1 MGPLGIKHK
10 NTRDS
15 KWKNILKSRHFR
27 SFFFITFLFT
37 TIIFIIGGVVIT
49 LQNRMKLH
57 ENLEMKANYVALSV
71 QDNLSNMKNSAVFM
85 GNLASIERVL
95 EAKSPTLDQLV
106 RMTNDVTPYSTLYH
120 YESICLFFNRSQ
132 RIFDSSGGMYDYDD
146 FYDKELIETLENM
159 KGEEMWLINVPY
171 KRYYS
176 PDPAVAVITYAR
188 RLPLYKSQGRG
199 YVTVSYSLGR
209 LQKAAAEAAG
219 YTPYTA
225 TVCFQDHLL
234 WSSSDTV
241 MKNWDNGLT
250 AAGNEGLLLPGT
262 TAFSSFSTIGARCS
276 FHASKLELLTAVSA
290 TLLQWF
296 LIYLAAAAAD
306 FAASM
311 VYGMIM
317 LRPVDAIMKKI
328 GINPY
333 TEIPGVREDE
343 FSLISTALDN
353 LNAQLSDIGT
363 VMHENQQLVRERLL
377 SGILYNYVDITSLP
391 PEYEEH
397 GLLFP
402 FPYYAVILISLPSL
416 DQMEDYTR
424 REQLKLVIRTNTTN
438 AFSALGTAYSLYI
451 DNKSICII
459 LNTGLSDTLSKELSR
474 LCTALKKRMKQTLSV
489 YPLFSIGI
497 CSETEPAPWQVW
509 QLARHNFIFTAAD
522 ADDFVLFSYQNEF
535 TSSIDQDIVSHITQA
550 IIDKNGTGL
559 KEHTDAFRN
568 RYLENGD
575 EEEVK
580 RLALITVCTIYA
592 SLLEMNGDI
601 PDIQMNASVRKLEN
615 ASTID
620 EINKHFCSCL
630 FGMLDAKNKISTES
644 YGYIQKAVQ
653 YIEQNY
659 SQPITIPQI
668 AGFVGVSSIY
678 LTKLFKLSTGKTLS
692 EYLNYHRTQKSLDL
706 LTHTEE
712 TINWISEAVGYSD
725 VRSYIRFFKKFYY
738 MTPSEYRKEH

>member
-1 MGPLGIKHK
+1 MEIKHK

-241 MKNWDNGLT
+241 MKTWDNGLT
-250 AAGNEGLLLPGT
+250 VSENEGLLLPGT

>member
-1 MGPLGIKHK
+1 MGIKHK

-95 EAKSPTLDQLV
+95 EAISPTLDQLV

-241 MKNWDNGLT
+241 MNNWDNGLT
-250 AAGNEGLLLPGT
+250 ASENEGLLLPGT

-615 ASTID
+615 ASTVD

>member
-1 MGPLGIKHK
+1 MGIKHK

-171 KRYYS
+171 KRYYR

-241 MKNWDNGLT
+241 MNNWDNGLT
-250 AAGNEGLLLPGT
+250 ASENEGLLLPGT

-615 ASTID
+615 ASTVD

>member
-241 MKNWDNGLT
+241 MKTWDNGLT
-250 AAGNEGLLLPGT
+250 VSENEGLLLPGT

-343 FSLISTALDN
+343 FSLVSTALDN

>member
-1 MGPLGIKHK
+1 MGIKHK

-234 WSSSDTV
+234 WSSSDAV
-241 MKNWDNGLT
+241 MKNWANGLT
-250 AAGNEGLLLPGT
+250 ASENEGLLLPGT

-615 ASTID
+615 ASTVD

-653 YIEQNY
+653 YIELNY

-712 TINWISEAVGYSD
+712 TISWISEAVGYSD

>member
-1 MGPLGIKHK
+1 MGIKHK

-234 WSSSDTV
+234 WSSSDAV
-241 MKNWDNGLT
+241 MKNWANGLT
-250 AAGNEGLLLPGT
+250 ASENEGLLLPGT

-438 AFSALGTAYSLYI
+438 AFSALGTAYSFYI

-615 ASTID
+615 ASTVD

-653 YIEQNY
+653 YIELNY

-712 TINWISEAVGYSD
+712 TISWISEAVGYSD

>member
-1 MGPLGIKHK
+1 MGIKHK

-15 KWKNILKSRHFR
+15 KRKNILKSRHFR

-241 MKNWDNGLT
+241 MKTWDNGLT
-250 AAGNEGLLLPGT
+250 AAENEGLLLPGT

-706 LTHTEE
+706 LTNTEE

>member
-250 AAGNEGLLLPGT
+250 ASENEGLLLPGT

-615 ASTID
+615 ASTVD

-706 LTHTEE
+706 LTNTEE

>member
-241 MKNWDNGLT
+241 MKTWDNGLT
-250 AAGNEGLLLPGT
+250 ASENEGLLLPGT

-535 TSSIDQDIVSHITQA
+535 TSSIDQDIVSHIMQA

-615 ASTID
+615 ASTVD

>member
-1 MGPLGIKHK
+1 MGIKHK

-241 MKNWDNGLT
+241 MKTWDNGLT
-250 AAGNEGLLLPGT
+250 AAENEGLLLPGT

-615 ASTID
+615 ASTVD

-653 YIEQNY
+653 YIELNY

-712 TINWISEAVGYSD
+712 TISWISEAVGYSD

>member
-1 MGPLGIKHK
+1 
-10 NTRDS
+10 
-15 KWKNILKSRHFR
+15 
-27 SFFFITFLFT
+27 
-37 TIIFIIGGVVIT
+37 
-49 LQNRMKLH
+49 
-57 ENLEMKANYVALSV
+57 
-71 QDNLSNMKNSAVFM
+71 
-85 GNLASIERVL
+85 
-95 EAKSPTLDQLV
+95 
-106 RMTNDVTPYSTLYH
+106 
-120 YESICLFFNRSQ
+120 
-132 RIFDSSGGMYDYDD
+132 
-146 FYDKELIETLENM
+146 
-159 KGEEMWLINVPY
+159 
-171 KRYYS
+171 
-176 PDPAVAVITYAR
+176 
-188 RLPLYKSQGRG
+188 
-199 YVTVSYSLGR
+199 
-209 LQKAAAEAAG
+209 
-219 YTPYTA
+219 
-225 TVCFQDHLL
+225 
-234 WSSSDTV
+234 
-241 MKNWDNGLT
+241 
-250 AAGNEGLLLPGT
+250 
-262 TAFSSFSTIGARCS
+262 
-276 FHASKLELLTAVSA
+276 
-290 TLLQWF
+290 
-296 LIYLAAAAAD
+296 
-306 FAASM
+306 M

-580 RLALITVCTIYA
+580 RLALITFCTIYA

>member
-1 MGPLGIKHK
+1 MGIKHK

-250 AAGNEGLLLPGT
+250 ASENEGLLLPGT

-317 LRPVDAIMKKI
+317 LRPVDAIMK
-328 GINPY
+328 
-333 TEIPGVREDE
+333 
-343 FSLISTALDN
+343 
-353 LNAQLSDIGT
+353 
-363 VMHENQQLVRERLL
+363 
-377 SGILYNYVDITSLP
+377 
-391 PEYEEH
+391 
-397 GLLFP
+397 
-402 FPYYAVILISLPSL
+402 
-416 DQMEDYTR
+416 
-424 REQLKLVIRTNTTN
+424 
-438 AFSALGTAYSLYI
+438 
-451 DNKSICII
+451 
-459 LNTGLSDTLSKELSR
+459 
-474 LCTALKKRMKQTLSV
+474 
-489 YPLFSIGI
+489 
-497 CSETEPAPWQVW
+497 
-509 QLARHNFIFTAAD
+509 
-522 ADDFVLFSYQNEF
+522 
-535 TSSIDQDIVSHITQA
+535 
-550 IIDKNGTGL
+550 
-559 KEHTDAFRN
+559 
-568 RYLENGD
+568 
-575 EEEVK
+575 
-580 RLALITVCTIYA
+580 
-592 SLLEMNGDI
+592 
-601 PDIQMNASVRKLEN
+601 
-615 ASTID
+615 
-620 EINKHFCSCL
+620 
-630 FGMLDAKNKISTES
+630 
-644 YGYIQKAVQ
+644 
-653 YIEQNY
+653 
-659 SQPITIPQI
+659 
-668 AGFVGVSSIY
+668 
-678 LTKLFKLSTGKTLS
+678 
-692 EYLNYHRTQKSLDL
+692 
-706 LTHTEE
+706 
-712 TINWISEAVGYSD
+712 
-725 VRSYIRFFKKFYY
+725 
-738 MTPSEYRKEH
+738 

>member
-1 MGPLGIKHK
+1 LGIKHK

-241 MKNWDNGLT
+241 MKTWDNGLT

>member
-234 WSSSDTV
+234 WSSSDAV
-241 MKNWDNGLT
+241 MKNWANGLT
-250 AAGNEGLLLPGT
+250 ASENEGLLLPGT

-276 FHASKLELLTAVSA
+276 FHAPKLELLTAVSA

-615 ASTID
+615 ASTVD

-653 YIEQNY
+653 YIELNY

-712 TINWISEAVGYSD
+712 TISWISEAVGYSD

>member
-1 MGPLGIKHK
+1 MGIKHK

-234 WSSSDTV
+234 WSSSDAV
-241 MKNWDNGLT
+241 MKNWANGLT
-250 AAGNEGLLLPGT
+250 ASENEGLLLPGT

-706 LTHTEE
+706 LTNTEE

>member
-241 MKNWDNGLT
+241 MKTWDNGLT
-250 AAGNEGLLLPGT
+250 VSENEGLLLPGT

-712 TINWISEAVGYSD
+712 TISWISEAVGYSD

>member
-1 MGPLGIKHK
+1 MGIKHK

-241 MKNWDNGLT
+241 MKTWDNGLT

-497 CSETEPAPWQVW
+497 CSETEPAPGQVW

>member
-234 WSSSDTV
+234 WSSSDAV
-241 MKNWDNGLT
+241 MKNWANGLT
-250 AAGNEGLLLPGT
+250 ASENEGLLLPGT

-615 ASTID
+615 ASTVD

-653 YIEQNY
+653 YTELNY

-712 TINWISEAVGYSD
+712 TISWISEAVGYSD

>member
-1 MGPLGIKHK
+1 MGIKHK
-10 NTRDS
+10 NTRDC

-241 MKNWDNGLT
+241 MKTWDNGLT
-250 AAGNEGLLLPGT
+250 VSENEGLLLPGT

>member
-241 MKNWDNGLT
+241 MKTWDNGLT
-250 AAGNEGLLLPGT
+250 VSENEGLLLPGT

-615 ASTID
+615 ASTVD

>member
-1 MGPLGIKHK
+1 MGIKHK

-234 WSSSDTV
+234 WSSSDAV
-241 MKNWDNGLT
+241 MKNWANGLT
-250 AAGNEGLLLPGT
+250 ASENEGLLLPGT

-615 ASTID
+615 ASTVD

>member
-241 MKNWDNGLT
+241 MNNWDNGLT
-250 AAGNEGLLLPGT
+250 ASENEGLLLPGT

-615 ASTID
+615 ASTVD

>member
-241 MKNWDNGLT
+241 MKTWDNGLT

>member
-241 MKNWDNGLT
+241 MKTWDNALT
-250 AAGNEGLLLPGT
+250 VSENEGLLLPGT

>member
-1 MGPLGIKHK
+1 LGIKHK

-250 AAGNEGLLLPGT
+250 ASENEGLLLPGT

-706 LTHTEE
+706 LTNTEE

>member
-1 MGPLGIKHK
+1 MGIKHK

-176 PDPAVAVITYAR
+176 PEPAVAVITYAR

-241 MKNWDNGLT
+241 MKTWDNGLT
-250 AAGNEGLLLPGT
+250 VSENEGLLLPGT

-550 IIDKNGTGL
+550 IIDKNGTSL

>member
-120 YESICLFFNRSQ
+120 YESICLFFTRSQ

-250 AAGNEGLLLPGT
+250 ASENEGLLLPGT

-706 LTHTEE
+706 LTNTEE

>member
-37 TIIFIIGGVVIT
+37 AIIFIIGGVVIT

-241 MKNWDNGLT
+241 MKTWDNGLT
-250 AAGNEGLLLPGT
+250 VSENEGLLLPGT